1 MRIRRALLLLEDG
14 LTMGPLSFLPLVRYA
29 QDVNY
34 AVDTHWPAIYDR
46 TLGQWTRWPLT
57 HC

>member
-14 LTMGPLSFLPLVRYA
+14 LTMAPLSFLPLVRYA

-34 AVDTHWPAIYDR
+34 AVDMHWPAIYDC
-46 TLGQWTRWPLT
+46 TLGQWTR
-57 HC
+57 